1 MEERERLRATM
12 LENAAEINRLKR
24 RIDETVKRRW
34 ESDDLRQEWRKLVR
48 NFMLAMRSSVF
59 PADGTRA
66 SSTGSWLVIPRRLK
80 SRYAFWRSAP
90 IFSDR
95 KLTRRWSRLPTI
107 RSEGPPF

>member
-34 ESDDLRQEWRKLVR
+34 ESDGYGRSGLKLVR
-48 NFMLAMRSSVF
+48 NFTRVMRSSVF

-66 SSTGSWLVIPRRLK
+66 SPNGSWLGIPRRLK
-80 SRYAFWRSAP
+80 LRYAFWRAAP
-90 IFSDR
+90 FFFRRYTTVSHFRAHDR
-95 KLTRRWSRLPTI
+95 
-107 RSEGPPF
+107 GA